1 VSIEFRIQGI
11 VARASG
17 NFSLREVA
25 NLVIRRQYYP
35 NNPELAEAIIY
46 GNDKTTYNNLLVR
59 IRQLNN
65 LLPEAEYIPQIQAII
80 RIPTFDEFQ
89 EMIPSLDIEETGMAT
104 GIVEITIEENPPNT
118 TIISAG
124 HGMDRPGCIPGA
136 IGPDGTPEVTWIF
149 RLTSRLYP
157 EMSRLGLSYINLK
170 AAMED
175 GAIRGPYLDS
185 RHHHRNKVYRS
196 NELAARGNITLHFA
210 IHADRNTSGF
220 EGITFIVENS
230 QRSDRNTRSR
240 RIADF
245 FRRKLDA
252 AGVETRSM
260 NDTATFP
267 GRLAE
272 LRYTEAPSAYM
283 EMGSMDTESSRRAMT
298 NRMDTVAR
306 ILAETIRDY
315 NIERPDQ

>member
-1 VSIEFRIQGI
+1 MSIEFRIQGI

-89 EMIPSLDIEETGMAT
+89 EMIPSLDIKETGMAT

-136 IGPDGTPEVTWIF
+136 IGSDGTPEVTWKF

-175 GAIRGPYLDS
+175 RAIRGPYLDS
-185 RHHHRNKVYRS
+185 RHHHHNKVYRS
-196 NELAARGNITLHFA
+196 NELAAREPLI
-210 IHADRNTSGF
+210 
-220 EGITFIVENS
+220 
-230 QRSDRNTRSR
+230 
-240 RIADF
+240 
-245 FRRKLDA
+245 K
-252 AGVETRSM
+252 
-260 NDTATFP
+260 
-267 GRLAE
+267 
-272 LRYTEAPSAYM
+272 
-283 EMGSMDTESSRRAMT
+283 
-298 NRMDTVAR
+298 
-306 ILAETIRDY
+306 
-315 NIERPDQ
+315 